1 MDVTIVVDALGPQ
14 LSGIGRYTWE
24 LCRRVPLEPNV
35 GRVGY
40 FANGT
45 YVQRL
50 DAVLDTRSP
59 ARNWW
64 SKGLSRHLAKRRLN
78 RTLVH
83 APNYFLPREADTG
96 IITVHDLSVFRYP
109 ETHPRDRIR
118 AFERHFESSLA
129 RALHVITDSETVRRE
144 LIVDFGVPETA
155 VTSVFLG
162 VTAAFHPREGAEIA
176 ERLAALGVFPGQYAL
191 CVSTLEPRKKIA
203 ELLYAWRELPTH
215 IRNSTPLVLAGASGW
230 LNESLREQIR
240 DGVAAGWLRHLG
252 FVPEADLALLYAGAT
267 LFLYPSIY
275 EGFGLPP
282 AEAMASGTP
291 VIVANSSCLPEV
303 CGDAAL
309 YIDPN
314 DIAGFSSAIAAALMD
329 AEWRAEA
336 RQQGLKRATRY
347 QWEECAKQTVQ
358 IYRQYHSSELS

>member
-1 MDVTIVVDALGPQ
+1 
-14 LSGIGRYTWE
+14 
-24 LCRRVPLEPNV
+24 
-35 GRVGY
+35 
-40 FANGT
+40 
-45 YVQRL
+45 
-50 DAVLDTRSP
+50 
-59 ARNWW
+59 
-64 SKGLSRHLAKRRLN
+64 
-78 RTLVH
+78 
-83 APNYFLPREADTG
+83 
-96 IITVHDLSVFRYP
+96 
-109 ETHPRDRIR
+109 
-118 AFERHFESSLA
+118 
-129 RALHVITDSETVRRE
+129 
-144 LIVDFGVPETA
+144 
-155 VTSVFLG
+155 

-176 ERLAALGVFPGQYAL
+176 EQLAALGIFPGRYAL

-203 ELLYAWRELPTH
+203 ELLYAWRELPTR
-215 IRNSTPLVLAGASGW
+215 IRNSTPLVLAGGSGW

-252 FVPEADLALLYAGAT
+252 FVPEADLAVLYAGAT

-282 AEAMASGTP
+282 VEAMASGTP

-329 AEWRAEA
+329 AEWRADA
-336 RQQGLKRATRY
+336 RKRGLRRAARY

-358 IYRQYHSSELS
+358 IYRQYQSALF